1 MADDAAWASPGYG
14 VSWIP
19 SYRVIL
25 FNAPGL
31 GFSISEVD
39 AASDNEALRMA
50 RALANG
56 RAFELWDALVML
68 GRYDPPG

>member
-1 MADDAAWASPGYG
+1 M
-14 VSWIP
+14 
-19 SYRVIL
+19 IL

-39 AASDNEALRMA
+39 AASDNEALLMA
-50 RALANG
+50 RAMANG